1 MFGLL
6 SKRDKGGAVEG
17 ELQSRPGSAGSGAAV
32 LTSSDESLGTC
43 TGFLPDDADVLSASS
58 AGSDGRMSPFMI
70 YDSGRES
77 GLCEERG
84 GEQEQEG
91 KEEDSLPLPVET
103 NNYSDARVVAE
114 EKEQKEEKEE
124 TPVPLQLPRTYS
136 YSALRPWVCAAVV
149 FCVGVLVC
157 GAWLFVG
164 AWAARGRG
172 GGGGA
177 LAARGLGGKDAGV
190 LCRMVVYRDWTVR
203 ASGEYSGVYL
213 VDFDRGVAVP
223 LDDGVG
229 DFLLALGRNSARR
242 TLRVSRHAAAVVS
255 GSARRW
261 CNRESGEQVYQWV
274 VSHAKTATAALHLRD
289 RASLLQEA
297 ISRGSR
303 AVAHQFSEIIRN
315 YSRALSP

>member
-1 MFGLL
+1 MMFGLL
-6 SKRDKGGAVEG
+6 SKRDKGAAVEG

-84 GEQEQEG
+84 GGEDVEG
-91 KEEDSLPLPVET
+91 KEEESLPLPIESS
-103 NNYSDARVVAE
+103 NYSDARVGTDE
-114 EKEQKEEKEE
+114 KEEKKE
-124 TPVPLQLPRTYS
+124 TSPLPPLPRTYS

-164 AWAARGRG
+164 AWAARGG
-172 GGGGA
+172 DPSA

-190 LCRMVVYRDWTVR
+190 LCRMVVYRDWTVQ

-261 CNRESGEQVYQWV
+261 CNRESGEQVYRWV

-289 RASLLQEA
+289 RASLLQDT

-303 AVAHQFSEIIRN
+303 AVAHQFSEVIRN

>member
-6 SKRDKGGAVEG
+6 SKRDKGAAVEG
-17 ELQSRPGSAGSGAAV
+17 IPQSRPGSAGSGAAV

-84 GEQEQEG
+84 VEQEQEG
-91 KEEDSLPLPVET
+91 KEEESLPLPIESS
-103 NNYSDARVVAE
+103 NYSDARVVAE
-114 EKEQKEEKEE
+114 EKEEKEE
-124 TPVPLQLPRTYS
+124 REDTLPPLPRTYS

-164 AWAARGRG
+164 AWAARS

-177 LAARGLGGKDAGV
+177 LAARELGGKDAGV

-255 GSARRW
+255 GRARRW
-261 CNRESGEQVYQWV
+261 CNRESGEQVYRWV

-289 RASLLQEA
+289 RASLLQDTF
-297 ISRGSR
+297 SRGSR